1 MDAKCVTVTWLSK
14 VDLSNINSGE
24 GGGGNVVELKT
35 YKSGKRPYASGQ
47 SVRHALREALERG
60 NPGCFT
66 STPEAPSCDIKNDW
80 LCDIFGYLS
89 PREGEGSNRRWSPLK
104 CTPALGQIDSEI
116 VTDLLHRMS
125 DLEKPAKKGAPPQQ
139 ETTEGE
145 SDAASKKKDLR
156 LAYVQMTENIFRTAI
171 VLDVFAFG
179 RRLDVEGDKKTKRI
193 TKREW
198 IEFYDSDER
207 QKRVRAVLMA
217 LGQMGDFAKQARN
230 AVSFAPDIFFAAV
243 LPNYTQR
250 GLRTLELT
258 SEDRRDGK
266 GAVGIV
272 DVETLKVVAAD
283 LNELGA
289 RMFLGHTPNVVAN
302 DDELLAACRAANIEV
317 GRPMET
323 LRRVAEAVS

>member
-1 MDAKCVTVTWLSK
+1 METKCVTVTWLSK

-35 YKSGKRPYASGQ
+35 YNSGRRPYASGQ

-60 NPGCFT
+60 NPGCFK

-80 LCDIFGYLS
+80 LCDLFGYLS
-89 PREGEGSNRRWSPLK
+89 PRKGEGSNRRWSPIK

-116 VTDLLHRMS
+116 VTDLLLRMS
-125 DLEKPAKKGAPPQQ
+125 DLEKS
-139 ETTEGE
+139 EGK
-145 SDAASKKKDLR
+145 AALDQR
-156 LAYVQMTENIFRTAI
+156 LAYVQLTDNIFRTGL
-171 VLDVFAFG
+171 VLDVFAIG
-179 RRLDVEGDKKTKRI
+179 RRLMVEGNKDKKEI
-193 TKREW
+193 TRREYVPE
-198 IEFYDSDER
+198 IDDAER

-250 GLRTLELT
+250 GLRTLEL
-258 SEDRRDGK
+258 EPVK
-266 GAVGIV
+266 GAV

-283 LNELGA
+283 LKELGA
-289 RMFLGHTPNVVAN
+289 QMFLGYTPNVVAN
-302 DDELLAACRAANIEV
+302 DAELSETCKTAGIEV
-317 GRPMET
+317 GNPVAM
-323 LRRVAEAVS
+323 LRHVAEAVA